1 MIDRV
6 SLIAQLANLKETYAP
21 TGETIATLV
30 SHFQA
35 SLDNKELTYLEEDGW
50 VVAFCDW
57 SWICKREDIERVNR
71 GEYTTG
77 NILHIINLVCT
88 RPGLLR
94 KLKGMLPYHS
104 WISGERND
112 VFHAP
117 KGLPQLVEA

>member
-1 MIDRV
+1 MNRV
-6 SLIAQLANLKETYAP
+6 DLIAQLAVLKKGYAN
-21 TGETIATLV
+21 TGESVSTLV
-30 SHFQA
+30 AHFQT
-35 SLDNKELTYLEEDGW
+35 SLDNKELAYIEENGQ
-50 VVAFCDW
+50 VIAFCDW
-57 SWICKREDIERVNR
+57 SWISKPEDVQAVNK

-104 WISGERND
+104 WISGERNGI
-112 VFHAP
+112 FHAP

>member
-30 SHFQA
+30 AHFQA
-35 SLDNKELTYLEEDGW
+35 SLDNKELTYLEEDGQ

-57 SWICKREDIERVNR
+57 SWIGKPGDIEQVNR

-104 WISGERND
+104 LISGERNGA
-112 VFHAP
+112 FHTP